1 MSGWNFYPRV
11 KSSASVLVVIYCYKR
26 SKQALRAF
34 RITGVYEHR
43 ALWAKNTLL
52 LAEMKQAGSFQSPC
66 KGEES
71 LKKGI
76 SSSTAKLCS
85 RKQGNSNTGLGS
97 KAGQVQKLPVTGEMV
112 SPFSAGT
119 PPSCTA
125 MYTTAAS
132 SLVRLSSSHWLW
144 CNSKQSL
151 KSLYYCLNA
160 RILLIF
166 FPPLPHRLSFYVFI
180 LKCRLSERLLIS
192 KGVVPF
198 ILIFKFSFLTFCI

>member
-1 MSGWNFYPRV
+1 
-11 KSSASVLVVIYCYKR
+11 
-26 SKQALRAF
+26 
-34 RITGVYEHR
+34 
-43 ALWAKNTLL
+43 
-52 LAEMKQAGSFQSPC
+52 MKQAGSFQPLW
-66 KGEES
+66 KEES
-71 LKKGI
+71 PKKGV

-97 KAGQVQKLPVTGEMV
+97 KAGQVHKLPVTGEMV

-132 SLVRLSSSHWLW
+132 SLVRLNSSHWSW

-151 KSLYYCLNA
+151 KSLYYCLNE
-160 RILLIF
+160 RILQI

-180 LKCRLSERLLIS
+180 LKCRFSERLLIS
-192 KGVVPF
+192 KGFVPF
-198 ILIFKFSFLTFCI
+198 ILSNHYFQSFNFLHFVYKDYY